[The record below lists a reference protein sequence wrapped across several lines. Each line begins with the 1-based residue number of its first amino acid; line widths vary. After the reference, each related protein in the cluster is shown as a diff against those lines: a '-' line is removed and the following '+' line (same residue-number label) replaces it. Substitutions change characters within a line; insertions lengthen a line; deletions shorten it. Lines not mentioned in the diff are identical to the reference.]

1 MCIRDSTCIEAV
13 AAGETEV
20 YVAEVSS
27 YQLASTCDFAPNAA
41 VVLNITPDH
50 VAWHRSHEN
59 YAAAKW
65 KVLANLR
72 RTPGAMAI
80 LVACDEE
87 VRAAIRAARKAGGFP
102 FPYVPVGTAAGVGGD
117 MRAACGSANA
127 AFRGAGGR
135 LMVAL
140 GGEVSELVSV
150 DDLQIKGSHNQAN
163 ALAAASAALALGAPA
178 SLVAEGLLS
187 LSLIHI

>member
-1 MCIRDSTCIEAV
+1 MAETARERGAVVLFDHEAIEGVYDLCIASPGISQFSDFYGSAQAAAAEVVSEVEFAWRESAADAKWVAVTGTNGKTTTTALIAHVLRHAGFDAAAVGNIGDTCIEAV

-80 LVACDEE
+80 LV
-87 VRAAIRAARKAGGFP
+87 I
-102 FPYVPVGTAAGVGGD
+102 
-117 MRAACGSANA
+117 
-127 AFRGAGGR
+127 
-135 LMVAL
+135 
-140 GGEVSELVSV
+140 
-150 DDLQIKGSHNQAN
+150 
-163 ALAAASAALALGAPA
+163 
-178 SLVAEGLLS
+178 
-187 LSLIHI
+187 